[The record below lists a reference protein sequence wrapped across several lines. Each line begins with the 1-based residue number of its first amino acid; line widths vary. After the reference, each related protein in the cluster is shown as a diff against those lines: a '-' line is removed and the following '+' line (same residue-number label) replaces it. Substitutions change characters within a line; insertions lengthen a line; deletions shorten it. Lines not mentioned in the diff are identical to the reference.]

1 MEVAAAASYGLKA
14 ADDVDNLRATELRL
28 GLPGTEEE
36 EEEPQ
41 QKAALPLLP
50 PAATPPPS
58 TPRGKKRD
66 VVGSGN
72 EDAPKKRD
80 SNADAA
86 PPAAK

>member
-36 EEEPQ
+36 E
-41 QKAALPLLP
+41 AALPLL
-50 PAATPPPS
+50 PPPS

>member
-28 GLPGTEEE
+28 GLPGTEE
-36 EEEPQ
+36 PQ
-41 QKAALPLLP
+41 QKAALPLL
-50 PAATPPPS
+50 PPPS

>member
-28 GLPGTEEE
+28 GLPGTEE
-36 EEEPQ
+36 PQ

-50 PAATPPPS
+50 PAPTPPPS

-66 VVGSGN
+66 VVGSGPD
-72 EDAPKKRD
+72 DAPNKRD